1 MILALNHLQLLN
13 GNKTMK
19 KISFLLI
26 ALLFSVLTFAQP
38 GKADVETVNG
48 KKYYAHFVQ
57 KGQTLYAIHQM
68 YNVPVG
74 DIVRAN
80 NGLNDGLQIGQKILV
95 PIPLDDTNFYGEHI
109 IKKGE
114 TLYGISKQYKCSVDD
129 LKTLNPELNETA
141 ISIGQKLK
149 VPLQTNNSS
158 NDVTVSE
165 EKIITDPVTDQN
177 TSSLTAQDSIIEH
190 TVLSHETLYSISK
203 RYMVTMQ
210 SIKELNG
217 LKSSSVKEGDVL
229 KIKVKKVNYEI
240 VENPLDEPILIED
253 SLGLPIIKK
262 DKYKIALFLPLM
274 LSVNQSYMNKPL
286 KPGQHPELHPTTKV
300 AADFYHG
307 FILAADS
314 LTQAGLNVEI
324 YVYDTKKDTNEI
336 GKILKKSEFNNMDLI
351 VGPLFPKTINYVAN
365 YCKNNQ
371 VKMVIPFKAPT
382 KVLYQNPYVYK
393 ATTSNITLM
402 DGMVDYI
409 VEKHAHHHV
418 SIFKPKSSSDIAL
431 YEEARERY
439 NTKMGNVPNAM
450 TPKIKELTLTSNWRD
465 INSKLRKDTV
475 NVIVVPSTDLK
486 YVAGVLVAL
495 NKVLNNNPYAKN
507 MKIVVFGLE
516 EWNKFDD
523 LDLKHRMRLHQH
535 YASYRY
541 IDYEAEK
548 TKKMILSYRN
558 KYATDPQVYGVQGF
572 DVGYYFLSAL
582 YLHGVNFESVID
594 NYQIQTVQN
603 EFDFPKNM
611 EGNGHENHSV
621 FIVEYSDYELVLKSK
636 LQVES
641 N

>member
-1 MILALNHLQLLN
+1 
-13 GNKTMK
+13 MK
-19 KISFLLI
+19 KVSVLLF
-26 ALLFSVLTFAQP
+26 ALLFSILTFAQP
-38 GKADVETVNG
+38 GKAEVETVNG
-48 KKYYAHFVQ
+48 KKYYVHFVQ

-80 NGLNDGLQIGQKILV
+80 NNLNEGLQIGQKILI
-95 PIPLDDTNFYGEHI
+95 PIPLDNSNYYGEHI
-109 IKKGE
+109 VKKGE
-114 TLYGISKQYKCSVDD
+114 TLYGISKQHKCTVDD

-141 ISIGQKLK
+141 ISIGQKIK
-149 VPLQTNNSS
+149 VPLETTSQPTEE
-158 NDVTVSE
+158 VVSE
-165 EKIITDPVTDQN
+165 EKIITDPVAQQN
-177 TSSLTAQDSIIEH
+177 TPSITAQDSIIEH
-190 TVLSHETLYSISK
+190 TVLPHETLYSISK
-203 RYMVTMQ
+203 RYMVSMQ

-217 LKSSSVKEGDVL
+217 LKSTNVKEGDVL

-240 VENPLDEPILIED
+240 IENPLDEPILIED
-253 SLGLPIIKK
+253 TLGLPVIKK

-274 LSVNQSYMNKPL
+274 LSENQSYMNKPL

-336 GKILKKSEFNNMDLI
+336 AKIFKKSEFNNIDLI

-365 YCKNNQ
+365 YCKNHQ

-402 DGMVDYI
+402 DGIVDYI
-409 VEKHAHHHV
+409 VDKHAHHHI
-418 SIFKPKSSSDIAL
+418 SIFKPKASSDIAL

-439 NTKMGNVPNAM
+439 NSKIGNVSNVM
-450 TPKIKELTLTSNWRD
+450 TPKIQELTLTSNWRD

-475 NVIVVPSTDLK
+475 NVIIVPSTNLK

-516 EWNKFDD
+516 DWNKFDD

-541 IDYEAEK
+541 VDYEAEK
-548 TKKMILSYRN
+548 TKKMMLSYRK
-558 KYATDPQVYGVQGF
+558 KYATDPQVYGIQGF

-594 NYQIQTVQN
+594 KYKIEGVQN
-603 EFDFPKNM
+603 EFYFPKNI
-611 EGNGHENHSV
+611 EGNGHENRTV
-621 FIVEYSDYELVLKSK
+621 YIVEYNDYQLVLKSK
-636 LQVES
+636 LQVK
-641 N
+641 NK

>member
-1 MILALNHLQLLN
+1 
-13 GNKTMK
+13 MK

-38 GKADVETVNG
+38 GKAEVETVNG
-48 KKYYAHFVQ
+48 KKYYVHFVQ
-57 KGQTLYAIHQM
+57 KGQTLYAIHQI

-80 NGLNDGLQIGQKILV
+80 NGLNDGLQIGQKILI
-95 PIPLDDTNFYGEHI
+95 PIPLGNSKYYGEHI

-129 LKTLNPELNETA
+129 LKALNPKLNETE
-141 ISIGQKLK
+141 INIGQKLK
-149 VPLQTNNSS
+149 VPLET
-158 NDVTVSE
+158 DTKPDYETEISE
-165 EKIITDPVTDQN
+165 EKIITDPVSEQ
-177 TSSLTAQDSIIEH
+177 TSSSITAKDSIVEH
-190 TVLSHETLYSISK
+190 TVLPHETLYSISK
-203 RYMVTMQ
+203 RYMVSMQ

-217 LKSSSVKEGDVL
+217 LSSSTVKKGDVL

-240 VENPLDEPILIED
+240 IENPLDEPKLIVD
-253 SLGLPIIKK
+253 SSGVPIIKK
-262 DKYKIALFLPLM
+262 DKYKIALLLPLM
-274 LSVNQSYMNKPL
+274 LSKNQSYMNKPL

-324 YVYDTKKDTNEI
+324 YIYDTKKDTNEI
-336 GKILKKSEFNNMDLI
+336 AKFFGKSEFNNIDLI

-365 YCKNNQ
+365 YCKIHQ

-382 KVLYQNPYVYK
+382 KVLYQNPYIYK
-393 ATTSNITLM
+393 ATASNITLM

-409 VEKHAHHHV
+409 IEKHVQHHV
-418 SIFKPKSSSDIAL
+418 SIFKPKASSDIAL

-439 NTKMGNVPNAM
+439 NSKMETFPNAM

-475 NVIVVPSTDLK
+475 NIIIVPSTNLK

-516 EWNKFDD
+516 DWNKFDD

-548 TKKMILSYRN
+548 TKKMMLSYRK

-594 NYQIQTVQN
+594 NHKIETVQN
-603 EFDFPKNM
+603 KFYFPKNID
-611 EGNGHENHSV
+611 GNGHENHTV
-621 FIVEYSDYELVLKSK
+621 FIVEYSDYELVLKGK
-636 LQVES
+636 LYV
-641 N
+641 NNN

>member
-1 MILALNHLQLLN
+1 
-13 GNKTMK
+13 MK
-19 KISFLLI
+19 KVSVLLF
-26 ALLFSVLTFAQP
+26 ALLFSILTFAQP
-38 GKADVETVNG
+38 GKAEVETVNG
-48 KKYYAHFVQ
+48 KKYYVHFVQ

-80 NGLNDGLQIGQKILV
+80 NNLNEGLQIGQKILI
-95 PIPLDDTNFYGEHI
+95 PIPLDNSNYYGEHI
-109 IKKGE
+109 VKKGE
-114 TLYGISKQYKCSVDD
+114 TLYGISKQHKCTVDD

-141 ISIGQKLK
+141 ISIGQKIK
-149 VPLQTNNSS
+149 VPLETNSQPTEE
-158 NDVTVSE
+158 VVSE
-165 EKIITDPVTDQN
+165 EKIITDPVAQQN
-177 TSSLTAQDSIIEH
+177 TPSITAQDSIIEH
-190 TVLSHETLYSISK
+190 TVLPHETLYSISK
-203 RYMVTMQ
+203 RYMVSMQ

-217 LKSSSVKEGDVL
+217 LKSTNVKEGDVL

-240 VENPLDEPILIED
+240 IENPLDEPILIED
-253 SLGLPIIKK
+253 TLGLPVIKK

-274 LSVNQSYMNKPL
+274 LSENQSYMNKPL

-336 GKILKKSEFNNMDLI
+336 AKIFKKSEFNNIDLI

-365 YCKNNQ
+365 YCKNHQ

-402 DGMVDYI
+402 DGIVDYI
-409 VEKHAHHHV
+409 VDKHAHHHI
-418 SIFKPKSSSDIAL
+418 SIFKPKASSDIAL

-439 NTKMGNVPNAM
+439 NSKIGNVSNVM
-450 TPKIKELTLTSNWRD
+450 TPKIQELTLTSNWRD

-475 NVIVVPSTDLK
+475 NVIIVPSTNLK

-516 EWNKFDD
+516 DWNKFDD

-541 IDYEAEK
+541 VDYEAEK
-548 TKKMILSYRN
+548 TKKMMLSYRK
-558 KYATDPQVYGVQGF
+558 KYATDPQVYGIQGF

-594 NYQIQTVQN
+594 KYKIEGVQN
-603 EFDFPKNM
+603 EFYFPKNI
-611 EGNGHENHSV
+611 EGNGHENRTV
-621 FIVEYSDYELVLKSK
+621 YIVEYNDYQLVLKSK
-636 LQVES
+636 LQVK
-641 N
+641 NK